1 MSASIYWQVEFT
13 PLPLSETRLPARRR
27 RLKDEL
33 GAEMNEDQAALLAEQ
48 MRRALDLMKAEV
60 NALKAQ
66 QAHDRELVRHRLSA
80 LEGRSDDHELRLRT
94 ATDGVT
100 QFKMWAGLASG
111 GSGLMA
117 FVALIRAFLGG

>member
-1 MSASIYWQVEFT
+1 
-13 PLPLSETRLPARRR
+13 
-27 RLKDEL
+27 
-33 GAEMNEDQAALLAEQ
+33 MNEDQAALLAEQ
-48 MRRALDLMKAEV
+48 MRRALDLMKAEL

-80 LEGRSDDHELRLRT
+80 LEGRADDHELRLRS

-117 FVALIRAFLGG
+117 LAALIRAFFGG